1 MDPRRQLEE
10 LKDYLHNRIQRD
22 NDTLKH
28 VILAIGE
35 IDRPIPPD
43 PDDIPPLEPDDEV
56 LKSPPPGPKETSI
69 GRLTKPPQTSQE
81 KQQARISNKTP
92 FKNLTLKTSIMV
104 VLKSGP
110 ITSRDVT
117 DKLIKRGWQTDSK
130 NPLMSVRACLSRMR
144 HEIKHEKINGVIHYS
159 LLPLKDLM

>member
-1 MDPRRQLEE
+1 MDPRKELEDVRQH
-10 LKDYLHNRIQRD
+10 LHNEIDRC
-22 NDTLKH
+22 NDALKH

-35 IDRPIPPD
+35 LNKPRDVHQEL
-43 PDDIPPLEPDDEV
+43 PPLESDDDV

-144 HEIKHEKINGVIHYS
+144 HEIKHEKVNGVMHYS

>member
-10 LKDYLHNRIQRD
+10 LKDFLHNRIQRD

-43 PDDIPPLEPDDEV
+43 PDDLPPLEPDDEV

-69 GRLTKPPQTSQE
+69 GRLTQDQTSQE
-81 KQQARISNKTP
+81 KQQARLSNKKP
-92 FKNLTLKTSIMV
+92 FKNLTLKTSIGV
-104 VLKSGP
+104 VLKQSGP
-110 ITSRDVT
+110 ITSRDMTKKLVKGGWKSDAK
-117 DKLIKRGWQTDSK
+117 DKV
-130 NPLMSVRACLSRMR
+130 LMVRTTLSRMR
-144 HEIKHEKINGVIHYS
+144 HEIKHEKINGVMHYS
-159 LLPLKDLM
+159 PLPLKDLM

>member
-10 LKDYLHNRIQRD
+10 LKDFLHNRIQRD

-43 PDDIPPLEPDDEV
+43 PDDIPPLEPSDEKQT
-56 LKSPPPGPKETSI
+56 LPQD
-69 GRLTKPPQTSQE
+69 QTSQE
-81 KQQARISNKTP
+81 KQQTRLSNKTP
-92 FKNLTLKTSIMV
+92 FKNLTLKSAIMV

-110 ITSRDVT
+110 VTSRDMT
-117 DKLIKRGWQTDSK
+117 EKLIKGGWRSDAK
-130 NPLMSVRACLSRMR
+130 DKVLMVRTALSRMR
-144 HEIKHEKINGVIHYS
+144 HEIKHEKVNGVMHYS